1 MNSCKLLFVTWVIS
15 VIAVTLIASSMPV
28 AEAHG
33 VSIVGDFTGKFDH
46 KTLNA
51 EGEFLIRNDKHTFTI
66 TGDLEK
72 FKRDSLMG
80 LYTNYNCNNISGPL
94 VLESSETQI
103 NIEFTGKK
111 CQYGYASYV
120 IGTFESTGSS
130 GQYEGIEGEGR
141 ITMYADHHA
150 NNVFGQL
157 AGVFE
162 IGK

>member
-1 MNSCKLLFVTWVIS
+1 MNKNCKILFTSAIS
-15 VIAVTLIASSMPV
+15 VVAVILLASTMPI
-28 AEAHG
+28 AEAWG
-33 VSIVGDFTGKFDH
+33 VSIVGEFTGKFDH

-72 FKRDSLMG
+72 FKRDG
-80 LYTNYNCNNISGPL
+80 LTGIYTNYNCVNISGPL

-120 IGTFESTGSS
+120 LGTFESTGSS

-157 AGVFE
+157 TGVFE
-162 IGK
+162 LND

>member
-1 MNSCKLLFVTWVIS
+1 MVLKILFLLVFVTAS
-15 VIAVTLIASSMPV
+15 VILLSVSDV
-28 AEAHG
+28 YAHG

-72 FKRDSLMG
+72 FKRDGLTG

-120 IGTFESTGSS
+120 LGTFESTGSS
-130 GQYEGIEGEGR
+130 GQYEGIEGTGR

-157 AGVFE
+157 TGVFE
-162 IGK
+162 LND

>member
-1 MNSCKLLFVTWVIS
+1 MNCKLLFTSLLIS
-15 VIAVTLIASSMPV
+15 VIAVILLASTMPV
-28 AEAHG
+28 AEAWG

-72 FKRDSLMG
+72 FKRDGLTG
-80 LYTNYNCNNISGPL
+80 LYTNYNCHNISGPL

-120 IGTFESTGSS
+120 LGTFESTGSS
-130 GQYEGIEGEGR
+130 GQYEGIEGTGR

-157 AGVFE
+157 KGVFE
-162 IGK
+162 LND